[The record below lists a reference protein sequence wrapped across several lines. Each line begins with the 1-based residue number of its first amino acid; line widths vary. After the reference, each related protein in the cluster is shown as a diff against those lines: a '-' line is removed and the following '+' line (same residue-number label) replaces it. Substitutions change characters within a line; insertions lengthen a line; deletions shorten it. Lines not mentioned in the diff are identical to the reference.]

1 MFVVRLLPVVL
12 LLAVVVLFI
21 GCGPS
26 TEVIALSVEGM
37 D

>member
-1 MFVVRLLPVVL
+1 MSVMRLSSVL
-12 LLAVVVLFI
+12 LLLTVVLFI

>member
-1 MFVVRLLPVVL
+1 MSVIRLLPVVL
-12 LLAVVVLFI
+12 VAVVLFI

-26 TEVIALSVEGM
+26 TEVIALSVKDM

>member
-1 MFVVRLLPVVL
+1 MCVIRLSLIL
-12 LLAVVVLFI
+12 LLIFVLFI

-26 TEVIALSVEGM
+26 PEVIALSVEGM

>member
-1 MFVVRLLPVVL
+1 MFVVRLSPVVL
-12 LLAVVVLFI
+12 LLAVVLFI

-26 TEVIALSVEGM
+26 TEVIALSVEDM

>member
-1 MFVVRLLPVVL
+1 MSVSRLSSVL
-12 LLAVVVLFI
+12 LLLAIFLFI

-26 TEVIALSVEGM
+26 PEVIALSVEGM

>member
-1 MFVVRLLPVVL
+1 MSVIRFSSVVL
-12 LLAVVVLFI
+12 LLTVVVLLI

>member
-1 MFVVRLLPVVL
+1 MYLVRLSPVL
-12 LLAVVVLFI
+12 LLLTVVFFI

-26 TEVIALSVEGM
+26 PEVIALSVEGM

>member
-1 MFVVRLLPVVL
+1 MFLVRLSPVVL
-12 LLAVVVLFI
+12 LLAIVLFI

-26 TEVIALSVEGM
+26 PEVIALSVEGM

>member
-1 MFVVRLLPVVL
+1 MSVIRLSSVL
-12 LLAVVVLFI
+12 LLLTVVIFFL

-26 TEVIALSVEGM
+26 PEVIALSVEGM

>member
-1 MFVVRLLPVVL
+1 MSVIRLSPVYL
-12 LLAVVVLFI
+12 LLAVVLFI

-26 TEVIALSVEGM
+26 TEVIALSVESM